1 MKIIHDRTT
10 FAPAN
15 NKSLEDRPYQN
26 CLVLY
31 DDNWNDYGYRTT
43 FYLVYYG
50 NNKDFHPIGDIKIY
64 YYDIDYNRTSDYYC
78 RVSDKIDNAVY
89 QLDEKFCSLGQSLTF
104 YKNLKTY
111 CPNDYLDILDR
122 LNDMVKNKD
131 IRKKFEGEHGVQ
143 TSLLRS
149 VSAVKAL
156 NDGYK
161 FLNLNETVENNISFS
176 YKAKIPYLENRVE
189 FNFNFKKKSYK
200 DIPYRINVL
209 VGKNGVG
216 KTQLLTVLADNLSG
230 LSNDQSEINLSFP
243 QGRPNIDKVISISFS
258 AFDEF
263 RQRDLSNVFLSKGY
277 DYCGIKKEN
286 GVLSE
291 AELEEIYNRSYEM
304 ITSKK
309 RLNGWRKILGI
320 LLEDEHSDLL
330 KNIEKNGLLSQHM
343 SSGQLILICSM
354 TEVIANIERE
364 SLLLFD
370 EPELHLHPN
379 AISNLLRTLNKMLEE
394 FDSYAILATHSPLII
409 QEICKE
415 QIQILNRIDD
425 VLTVVHPDFEC
436 FGNNLTEITNSV
448 FDVTSRESNYKSVLS
463 KLSKTMSFE
472 QVMAA
477 FGNDLSLNAMI
488 FLKQCYKGD
497 DSL

>member
-1 MKIIHDRTT
+1 M
-10 FAPAN
+10 
-15 NKSLEDRPYQN
+15 
-26 CLVLY
+26 
-31 DDNWNDYGYRTT
+31 
-43 FYLVYYG
+43 
-50 NNKDFHPIGDIKIY
+50 
-64 YYDIDYNRTSDYYC
+64 
-78 RVSDKIDNAVY
+78 
-89 QLDEKFCSLGQSLTF
+89 
-104 YKNLKTY
+104 
-111 CPNDYLDILDR
+111 
-122 LNDMVKNKD
+122 
-131 IRKKFEGEHGVQ
+131 
-143 TSLLRS
+143 
-149 VSAVKAL
+149 
-156 NDGYK
+156 
-161 FLNLNETVENNISFS
+161 
-176 YKAKIPYLENRVE
+176 
-189 FNFNFKKKSYK
+189 
-200 DIPYRINVL
+200 L

-291 AELEEIYNRSYEM
+291 AELEEIYNRSYEI

-330 KNIEKNGLLSQHM
+330 NNIERNGLLSQHM

-436 FGNNLTEITNSV
+436 FGNNLTEITNLV

-488 FLKQCYKGD
+488 FLKQCYKGY

>member
-1 MKIIHDRTT
+1 MKIIHDITT

-15 NKSLEDRPYQN
+15 NKSLEDRPYEN

-31 DDNWNDYGYRTT
+31 NDGWNDYGYRTT

-50 NNKDFHPIGDIKIY
+50 ENNDFHPIGDIKIY
-64 YYDIDYNRTSDYYC
+64 YYDLDYNRTSDYYC
-78 RVSDKIDNAVY
+78 SVSDKIEDEIS

-156 NDGYK
+156 NDGDK

-176 YKAKIPYLENRVE
+176 YKAKIPYLEDRVE

-277 DYCGIKKEN
+277 DFCGIKKEN

-291 AELEEIYNRSYEM
+291 AELEEIYNRSYEI

-330 KNIEKNGLLSQHM
+330 NNIERNGLLSQHM

-379 AISNLLRTLNKMLEE
+379 AIANTMRMFYRLLDE
-394 FDSYAILATHSPLII
+394 FNSYAIIATHSPLII
-409 QEICKE
+409 QEIPSRY
-415 QIQILNRIDD
+415 IRALTRVNNILSIH
-425 VLTVVHPDFEC
+425 TPDNEC
-436 FGNNLTEITNSV
+436 FGE
-448 FDVTSRESNYKSVLS
+448 
-463 KLSKTMSFE
+463 M
-472 QVMAA
+472 
-477 FGNDLSLNAMI
+477 
-488 FLKQCYKGD
+488 
-497 DSL
+497 